1 MKILSMTA
9 TFGKLENQT
18 ITFQEGLNLITA
30 PNEWGKSTW
39 CAFLTVMLY
48 GLDTRAKTTKTALAD
63 KERYAPW
70 SGAPM
75 SGRMELI
82 WQDRSITIER
92 RAKGRI
98 PMGDFSA
105 YETHT
110 GLPVPELTAANCG
123 QTLLGVE
130 RSVFQRAGFIQ
141 LSDLPVTQDD
151 SLRRRLNAL
160 VTTGDESSDAD
171 ALAQKLKD
179 LKNKCRYNRSG
190 LLPQGEAQREEL
202 EQKLSE
208 LTYLQGQCQ
217 KIKTRQ
223 QELEA
228 QGALLENHKQALA
241 YEAAE
246 AGQQKVLEAAKLCQE
261 ASQALQDAEKACQA
275 LAAPQTIRQQL
286 DTAKALQMRLLSLQ
300 GEIQPVAPGKPQAP
314 QRYALVPPENALE
327 EAMKDVSRELALTG
341 EKQRNS
347 LFFGLYAG
355 ISVLLLAAL
364 AIPQVR
370 AMAWLIGAV
379 IALGGIAVAAIC
391 ILRTRKIRDEI
402 EKIYDQ
408 HPGQPPHTWLPEAES
423 YQKAYAAY
431 LAQRQAFDAWQASF
445 QSRKA
450 ALEEEVAALA
460 GERSLQTILDE
471 GNEALAAWEAL
482 EHRRRD
488 HQQALA
494 HAEALKAMAKPAQP
508 PSSPDTLT
516 LTEPET
522 LRLLSDT
529 SFELRQLHTRL
540 GQCQGKM
547 EALGSQDS
555 LQRQLEAVN
564 DRIRQLT
571 DTYNALDLALQTL
584 ASARSELQRRF
595 APRISQQAQQIF
607 SQLTGGK
614 YNRLTLSEDLTVSA
628 GSLEETT
635 LRPALWR
642 SEGTID
648 QLYLSLRLA
657 VARELTPQA
666 PLILDDAFARFDQD
680 RLEAAMAL
688 LQQEAQNRQVIL
700 FSCQDRET
708 RCLSKES

>member
-18 ITFQEGLNLITA
+18 ITFREGLNAITA

-39 CAFLTVMLY
+39 CAFLTIMLY
-48 GLDTRAKTTKTALAD
+48 GLDTRAKTTKTTLAD

-82 WQDRSITIER
+82 WQDRNITIER

-171 ALAQKLKD
+171 DLAQKLKD
-179 LKNKCRYNRSG
+179 LKNKCRYNRLG
-190 LLPQGEAQREEL
+190 LLPQAEAQREAL
-202 EQKLSE
+202 EQTLSE

-217 KIKTRQ
+217 KIKVRQ

-241 YEAAE
+241 YEAARQNAQRVAQ
-246 AGQQKVLEAAKLCQE
+246 AGRAKAQAAQQLQ
-261 ASQALQDAEKACQA
+261 ASEEACQN
-275 LAAPQTIRQQL
+275 LPAPQIAQQQL
-286 DTAKALQMRLLSLQ
+286 DTAKALQMRLLSMQ
-300 GEIQPVAPGKPQAP
+300 AEPQPLPPTQPQAP
-314 QRYALVPPENALE
+314 LRYALVPPENAVE
-327 EAMKDVSRELALTG
+327 EAMKDVSRDLALNKK
-341 EKQRNS
+341 KQRNS
-347 LFFGLYAG
+347 LLLGLYAG

-370 AMAWLIGAV
+370 PMAWLIGAV
-379 IALGGIAVAAIC
+379 IALGGMAVAAIC
-391 ILRTRKIRDEI
+391 ILRTRKIQKEI
-402 EKIYDQ
+402 EKIYDL

-423 YQKAYAAY
+423 YQKAHAAY
-431 LAQRQAFDAWQASF
+431 LAQRQSFDAWQASF
-445 QSRKA
+445 RSRKA
-450 ALEEEVAALA
+450 ALDKEIEALA
-460 GERSLQTILDE
+460 GEKSLQAILDQSS
-471 GNEALAAWEAL
+471 EALAAWEAL
-482 EHRRRD
+482 ELHRRD
-488 HQQALA
+488 YQQALA
-494 HAEALKAMAKPAQP
+494 HAEALETMVKPAQP
-508 PSSPDTLT
+508 PSSPDTLA
-516 LTEPET
+516 LSEPET

-571 DTYNALDLALQTL
+571 DTYNALDLGLQTL
-584 ASARSELQRRF
+584 ASARAELQRRF

-614 YNRLTLSEDLTVSA
+614 YSRLTLSEDLTVSA

-680 RLEAAMAL
+680 RLSAAMAL
-688 LQQEAQNRQVIL
+688 LQQESQNRQVIL
-700 FSCQDRET
+700 FSCQDREA
-708 RCLSKES
+708 RYLEEMS